1 MQMLSSYLSLDVAIV
16 KSEGVY
22 FREKIYTCNAAIKQK
37 WFQKA
42 LEEGTWEVFIYFD
55 PQVSDSILVLLE
67 DGRVAVANQIV
78 IQLDNVLPEVVEQY
92 HNKINYLKVLR
103 ARKKRRNKYRKI
115 FTEDYGNDIS

>member
-37 WFQKA
+37 WFQRA
-42 LEEGTWEVFIYFD
+42 LEEGNWEVFIYFD

-78 IQLDNVLPEVVEQY
+78 IQLDNVLPEDVEQY
-92 HNKINYLKVLR
+92 HNKINYLKVIR
-103 ARKKRRNKYRKI
+103 ARNKRRNKYRKI
-115 FTEDYGNDIS
+115 FAEVYGNDIS